1 MFGSLGTKKFKAYGF
16 EGLQIIY
23 SAGGAQMS
31 GADPGVWHVTGK
43 PGKYNTSSVGAL
55 CII

>member
-1 MFGSLGTKKFKAYGF
+1 MGLK
-16 EGLQIIY
+16 GLQIIY

-55 CII
+55 CIISNDVKWSKS